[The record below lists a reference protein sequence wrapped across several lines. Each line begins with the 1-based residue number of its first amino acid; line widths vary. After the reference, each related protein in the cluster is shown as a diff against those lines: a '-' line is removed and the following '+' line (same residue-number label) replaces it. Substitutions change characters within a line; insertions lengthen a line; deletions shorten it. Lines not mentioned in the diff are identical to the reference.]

1 MTSRTHTRPQEVNA
15 KAITIQMNTILSMY
29 ADSCSTKLKENK
41 RKPKHRQAKEKNN
54 KHRQAKEKIDSN
66 K

>member
-41 RKPKHRQAKEKNN
+41 RKPKHRQAKEKKRIN
-54 KHRQAKEKIDSN
+54 ID
-66 K
+66 KQKKK